1 MMKKL
6 IAGVLCVM
14 LLSGCVSAMAE
25 ETGKTHLG
33 TLEVAD
39 AFTLQCRLPDDYQ
52 VDVMYNNPDYH
63 VAVIYSEDEDKPQ
76 MYLSIA
82 FDELLAGVELLNDLD
97 DEALA
102 QVEETFR
109 EEDEVEITH
118 LYTSHG
124 TKLLMVKEVENG
136 ISYVDFYTIYLGY
149 QIEIVM
155 NYGTGFEDRVITE
168 KQIEMAVDFL
178 SDLDFIPAS

>member
-1 MMKKL
+1 
-6 IAGVLCVM
+6 
-14 LLSGCVSAMAE
+14 
-25 ETGKTHLG
+25 
-33 TLEVAD
+33 
-39 AFTLQCRLPDDYQ
+39 
-52 VDVMYNNPDYH
+52 MYDNPDYH
-63 VAVIYSEDEDKPQ
+63 VAIIYSEDESKPQ
-76 MYLSIA
+76 MYLSVA
-82 FDELLAGVELLNDLD
+82 FDELLADVERLNDLD

-102 QVEETFR
+102 QVEQTFR

-118 LYTSHG
+118 MYTSHG

-155 NYGTGFEDRVITE
+155 NYGTGFEDRQITE

>member
-6 IAGVLCVM
+6 IALVLCVM
-14 LLSGCVSAMAE
+14 MLSGCVSAMADE
-25 ETGKTHLG
+25 ADKTNLG
-33 TLEVAD
+33 TLEVED
-39 AFTLQCRLPDDYQ
+39 AFTLQCVLPAGYK
-52 VDVMYNNPDYH
+52 VDVMYDNPDYH
-63 VAVIYSEDEDKPQ
+63 VAIIYSEDESKPQ
-76 MYLSIA
+76 MYLSVA
-82 FDELLAGVELLNDLD
+82 FDELLADVERLNDLD

-102 QVEETFR
+102 QVEQTFR

-118 LYTSHG
+118 MYTSHG
-124 TKLLMVKEVENG
+124 TNLLMVKEVENG

-155 NYGTGFEDRVITE
+155 NYGTGFEDRQITE